1 MEVAMRN
8 KTKARFEELLER
20 AMDARTIWL
29 HAQRDY
35 LPEHCATSYEAY
47 FEAMNELLDFT
58 VRKPKCR
65 EIVNIVFA
73 RK

>member
-1 MEVAMRN
+1 MRQS
-8 KTKARFEELLER
+8 TQRRFEELLTK

-35 LPEHCATSYEAY
+35 LPEQCATSYEAY
-47 FEAMNELLDFT
+47 WTAWNELLDFT
-58 VRKPKCR
+58 ARKPKCR